1 MIEGT
6 PLGLIFQETFNKFMI
21 GAAYRWSAFHEVD
34 GRISDGMYIGYAYDL
49 GATNLD
55 NYNSGSHEIFLRYEI
70 FKTIKNYNSILL
82 K

>member
-1 MIEGT
+1 ME
-6 PLGLIFQETFNKFMI
+6 
-21 GAAYRWSAFHEVD
+21 RCHECD